1 MYRDL
6 MLANSL
12 PCNSLVWKIKV
23 PLKIKIFLW
32 YLQKGVT
39 LTKDNLLKRRWKGG
53 SKCCFC
59 PKDETIHHL
68 FFECHMAKFVWT
80 AIFFAFGVRAPT
92 NVNDMLG
99 SWLNGFPMKLRKQFL
114 VGVAAM
120 CWAIWLSRN
129 DLVFDRKH
137 PNSYLQVIFRGA
149 HWADPGLSFLRKKR
163 RCT

>member
-1 MYRDL
+1 

-12 PCNSLVWKIKV
+12 PCNSSVWKIKV

-59 PKDETIHHL
+59 PKDETIQHL

-114 VGVAAM
+114 V
-120 CWAIWLSRN
+120 
-129 DLVFDRKH
+129 
-137 PNSYLQVIFRGA
+137 
-149 HWADPGLSFLRKKR
+149 
-163 RCT
+163 